1 MRINGIEETTNETW
15 ENSEIKI
22 QDLIKNKLK
31 INEDIEIDGFH
42 RLSKKKNQRRPR
54 TIICRITKFKEK

>member
-31 INEDIEIDGFH
+31 INEDI
-42 RLSKKKNQRRPR
+42 
-54 TIICRITKFKEK
+54 